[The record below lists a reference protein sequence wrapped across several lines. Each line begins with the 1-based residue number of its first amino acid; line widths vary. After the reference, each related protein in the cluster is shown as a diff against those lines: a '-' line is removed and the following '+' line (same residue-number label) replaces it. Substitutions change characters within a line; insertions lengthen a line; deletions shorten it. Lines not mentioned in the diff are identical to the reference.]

1 MVCGSPGPLP
11 KTLVDFWRLV
21 WQEKPPT
28 IVMVT
33 NLKEGTKI
41 KCQQYWPE
49 TGTKNFGP
57 FQVTISDEQSVADYT
72 TRTLL
77 VEVCVCV
84 CVSCS
89 VITIVLPVPF
99 TTAERKL

>member
-1 MVCGSPGPLP
+1 
-11 KTLVDFWRLV
+11 
-21 WQEKPPT
+21 
-28 IVMVT
+28 MVT

-84 CVSCS
+84 CVCLSNGMCGF
-89 VITIVLPVPF
+89 VIALNCCFNMVLL
-99 TTAERKL
+99 TKAGGKTHKCME